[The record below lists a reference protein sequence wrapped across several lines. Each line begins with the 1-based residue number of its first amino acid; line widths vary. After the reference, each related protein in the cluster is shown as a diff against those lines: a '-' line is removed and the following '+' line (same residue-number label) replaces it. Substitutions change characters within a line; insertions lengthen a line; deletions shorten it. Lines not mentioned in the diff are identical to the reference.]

1 MQAHSVQ
8 RYSDDQGS
16 LEVLYG
22 VHIHLVVEGL
32 GQICW
37 SLGDAVCGR
46 LWPFTD
52 GGERL
57 RLLTLNGAADW
68 ERWNTHRL
76 PIGWLWVE
84 RLSITDMNVSYW
96 LLMSRTP
103 VSPVWGP
110 LAGSESGVY
119 REWSWGLQ
127 VTCHPRVRETAQL
140 ELLNH
145 IFKSYFKYYVI

>member
-84 RLSITDMNVSYW
+84 RLSIWYERF
-96 LLMSRTP
+96 LLAAYEQNTCLTCVGASGR
-103 VSPVWGP
+103 VWVWS
-110 LAGSESGVY
+110 LQGVEL
-119 REWSWGLQ
+119 RSSSHLPPKG
-127 VTCHPRVRETAQL
+127 TRDSSVRIAQS
-140 ELLNH
+140 H
-145 IFKSYFKYYVI
+145 I